1 MYNCNSFS
9 DTSSNIIWNRSGRK
23 ADCWTVHRAG
33 TGRPEPRAPRIR
45 PDTKAKP
52 KGREK
57 KKSLKNDWNSVLM
70 GISGSSAL
78 ARTHPAAGGHIVNLA
93 KREGCNRKRMTS
105 LFIWLAPNYFSYF
118 SSFHWGF
125 LRFIIFSLP
134 FFSICFFFCFFFFF
148 FFFLFILSFLS
159 FFFSFFCFFFLFI
172 RVCVT
177 RCHVSHAA
185 IATSRRNIA
194 HRVLLAFFQKI
205 YKAAMN
211 GHYFNPHYQLMF
223 SLTTEAVRSSDF

>member
-105 LFIWLAPNYFSYF
+105 LFIWLVPNYFSYF

-159 FFFSFFCFFFLFI
+159 FFFFLFLLFFFVYPCLCDTLSCF
-172 RVCVT
+172 T
-177 RCHVSHAA
+177 RRDRHVASEYRASGPA
-185 IATSRRNIA
+185 RIFSKNI
-194 HRVLLAFFQKI
+194 Q
-205 YKAAMN
+205 
-211 GHYFNPHYQLMF
+211 
-223 SLTTEAVRSSDF
+223 SSDEWPLL